1 MTPPQKVIGKSIKSV
16 LVWPLVAFAVI
27 LAMLG
32 VNAVPAH
39 ADPTNVPI
47 NAGSTAYSTD
57 GSGLVTS
64 ENELLYDASKGEGP
78 DNAYQIAYRG
88 TLDMTKVWELY
99 NTFFKPMWMW
109 QNQNDQARWNL
120 KTFSGHWDI
129 SFVIDTQVVSS
140 NPNLIDCAVVQAEMA
155 KQNPDTKFGDIM
167 RCQNTSYDPATGKY
181 TAHFKLTHEDGS
193 KVTGADL
200 DNKDNQPAELKLTT
214 PPKAFYIKQS
224 NFVPGKTFS
233 MTKPTV
239 TGEMAMDYFYV
250 GMPLVFNDTG
260 DPVDLT
266 MVKQKFAVKYGFV
279 AADGAGLPASVMKLL
294 PSAVIAAR
302 GDTVTPAALKHKV
315 VKESVEANGVKTETT
330 WTFKGWSPQQAVIA
344 DADVTFTGTWEK
356 SVTTSKVKPADSQK
370 SPTLKASPRAE
381 PKEEMVNT
389 GASPLGLL
397 LLAGASS
404 VLGALVLLRRRA

>member
-39 ADPTNVPI
+39 AAPTNVPI
-47 NAGSTAYSTD
+47 TVGSDAYSTD

-88 TLDMTKVWELY
+88 TLDMKGVW
-99 NTFFKPMWMW
+99 NSFRVFKLGWMFR
-109 QNQNDQARWNL
+109 NGFSTTRWNA
-120 KTFSGHWDI
+120 KTFSGQWDI
-129 SFVIDTQVVSS
+129 SFTIDTDVVSS
-140 NPNLIDCAVVQAEMA
+140 NPEFVSCAKVQAEME

-167 RCQNTSYDPATGKY
+167 RCQTASYDPATGKF
-181 TAHFKLTHEDGS
+181 TAHFALTHEDGS

-200 DNKDNQPAELKLTT
+200 DKAEYQPAKLALTT
-214 PPKAFYIKQS
+214 PPQAFYVKQS
-224 NFVPGKTFS
+224 KFVPGKTFS
-233 MTKPTV
+233 MTDPTV
-239 TGEMAMDYFYV
+239 TGEMTMDYFYV
-250 GMPLVFNDTG
+250 GMPLKFNDTSE
-260 DPVDLT
+260 PVTLT
-266 MVKQKFAVKYGFV
+266 MVKKEPKKFAVKHGFV
-279 AADGAGLPASVMKLL
+279 AADGSKLPASVMKLL
-294 PSAVIAAR
+294 PSAATAAE

-315 VKESVEANGVKTETT
+315 VKESVEANGTKTETT
-330 WTFKGWSPQQAVIA
+330 WTFQGWSPQQAVIA

-356 SVTTSKVKPADSQK
+356 SVTTSKVKIADSEK
-370 SPTLKASPRAE
+370 TPTPKAS

-389 GASPLGLL
+389 GASPLALL

-404 VLGALVLLRRRA
+404 ILGALVLLRRRA

>member
-1 MTPPQKVIGKSIKSV
+1 MVG
-16 LVWPLVAFAVI
+16 PLVAFAVI

-39 ADPTNVPI
+39 ADSTDVPI
-47 NAGSTAYSTD
+47 NVGSDAYSTD

-64 ENELLYDASKGEGP
+64 ENELLYDAAKGDDP

-88 TLDMTKVWELY
+88 TLDMTKVWTLY

-140 NPNLIDCAVVQAEMA
+140 NPDLVNCAVVQAEMA

-167 RCQNTSYDPATGKY
+167 RCQTTSYDPATGKY
-181 TAHFKLTHEDGS
+181 TAHFELIHEDGS

-214 PPKAFYIKQS
+214 PPKAFYVKQS

-233 MTKPTV
+233 MTDPTV
-239 TGEMAMDYFYV
+239 TGEMTMDYFYV
-250 GMPLVFNDTG
+250 GMPLKFNDTSE
-260 DPVDLT
+260 PVTLT
-266 MVKQKFAVKYGFV
+266 MVKKEPKKFAVKYGFV
-279 AADGAGLPASVMKLL
+279 AADGSKLPASVMKLL
-294 PSAVIAAR
+294 PSAATAAE

-315 VKESVEANGVKTETT
+315 VKESVEANGTKTETT
-330 WTFKGWSPQQAVIA
+330 WTFQGWSPQQAVIA

-356 SVTTSKVKPADSQK
+356 SVTTSKVKIADSEK
-370 SPTLKASPRAE
+370 TPTPKAS

-389 GASPLGLL
+389 GASPLVLL